1 MYFAGLKPQTP
12 SVPPCQGGSQAPPL
26 IRGGWEGL
34 GFGLVWIE
42 GMKMSLPK
50 WLTLSALVI
59 VLDQLS
65 KAWITHHFAFG
76 ESFTVLSV
84 FNLVLVHNTG
94 AAFSFLNDAG
104 GMQRWLFSIIAIIAS
119 AWIVWLLRKHVTQT
133 LFAFALSLILGGA
146 LGNLIDRLAY
156 GYVVD
161 FLSFHW
167 DEHYFPAFNLADSAI
182 TCGAFLLIL
191 DNFKEKRHG
200 TVAG

>member
-1 MYFAGLKPQTP
+1 MLN
-12 SVPPCQGGSQAPPL
+12 
-26 IRGGWEGL
+26 R
-34 GFGLVWIE
+34 
-42 GMKMSLPK
+42 
-50 WLTLSALVI
+50 WLWLSALVV

-65 KAWITHHFAFG
+65 KAWITSHFVFG

-84 FNLVLVHNTG
+84 FNLVLAHNAG

-104 GMQRWLFSIIAIIAS
+104 GIQRWLFSIIAVVASVWII
-119 AWIVWLLRKHVTQT
+119 WLLRKHRAQL
-133 LFAFALSLILGGA
+133 LFSMALSMILGGA

-167 DEHYFPAFNLADSAI
+167 GEHYFPAFNLADSAI

-191 DNFKEKRHG
+191 DSFMKDKHG
-200 TVAG
+200 LAAG